1 MSSDLLSRIPLP
13 EPSGFIPTLNR
24 MGYMTST
31 LDPVSCSFIGFS
43 SVASGPVLDIG
54 AAYGIASRQA
64 LRTGAKVA
72 VNDLDS
78 RHLDLLRDSISL
90 KSEQSRLSLHP
101 GDFLSIDWE
110 KDHYGAVLVA
120 RVLHFLDG
128 PAFEA
133 AARKLYDLLA
143 PGGRCY
149 IVCETAWLRNFQSF
163 IPEFEQRISQGDLW
177 PGLIH
182 DVMRVAPDRGAS
194 LPKLLNFVTPQVLRR
209 VFEAAGF
216 KTLLCTTMA
225 RTDFPADLQWDGRES
240 AGYVGEK

>member
-1 MSSDLLSRIPLP
+1 MASDQITSIPSA

-43 SVASGPVLDIG
+43 SVAKGPVLDIG

-64 LRTGAKVA
+64 LRTGATVA

-78 RHLDLLRDSISL
+78 RHLDLLKDSVSSD
-90 KSEQSRLSLHP
+90 SERSRLSLHP
-101 GDFLSIDWE
+101 GDFLSLEWRRDY
-110 KDHYGAVLVA
+110 YGAVLVA

-128 PAFEA
+128 PEFEA
-133 AARKLYDLLA
+133 AARKLYELLA

-163 IPEFEQRISQGDLW
+163 IREFEQRIVQGDPW

-216 KTLLCTTMA
+216 KTLLCTTLG